1 MQGQN
6 DTIQFDQ
13 DFENGSLGQVT
24 RLGPDWYQVG
34 LRPDTW
40 YWTHFRVRGCKGR
53 EITFALRYDASVR
66 ANRWGVTETGNPENP
81 DYSCRVPYMSYDGK
95 TWKHMDFAEKIA
107 HMPNTVQFGHRF
119 EEDEAYVC
127 YTIPY
132 TYSDLL
138 AYLKSIEDHP
148 MIKVEMIGS
157 TREGRDVPMV
167 TVGADDPS
175 KDTIMFISRED
186 ADEPTSNVALEG
198 LIGRMIADDDDAVRE
213 MMRTTRFRIVP
224 MTAIDS
230 VVGGSPYG
238 GRFYMAREWFRDPPL
253 PEIRAVKNVVADS
266 FENSNVKL
274 MGKLHG
280 GQTYDNS
287 PVWDFRVFDTKLR
300 KLIPK
305 QRPEKL
311 DPVWNCF
318 LRDAV
323 PWVRKL
329 TIFES
334 YLQQTYDFWPFFST
348 HTNGIDPDNLR
359 TGGARFADLLAQYVK
374 L

>member
-1 MQGQN
+1 MVKL
-6 DTIQFDQ
+6 DQ

-24 RLGPDWYQVG
+24 ELGPDWYQIG

-40 YWTHFRVRGCKGR
+40 YWTHFRVRGCMGR
-53 EITFALRYDASVR
+53 EITFSLTYGPNMP
-66 ANRWGVTETGNPENP
+66 ANRWGVHETGNPENP
-81 DYSCRVPYMSYDGK
+81 DYTCRVPYISYDRK
-95 TWKHMDFAEKIA
+95 RWRHVDSAEKIA
-107 HMPNTVQFGHRF
+107 HMPNTVQFVHRF
-119 EEDEAYVC
+119 EEDEAYLC

-132 TYSDLL
+132 TYTDLL
-138 AYLKSIEDHP
+138 RYLESIDGHP
-148 MIKVEMIGS
+148 LITVEMIGR

-167 TVGADDPS
+167 TVGKDDPS
-175 KDTIMFISRED
+175 RDTIMFISRED

-198 LIGRMIADDDDAVRE
+198 MIARMIADDDEAIAN
-213 MMRTTRFRIVP
+213 MMGKTRFRIVP
-224 MTAIDS
+224 MTAVDS

-238 GRFYMAREWFRDPPL
+238 GRYYMAREWFREPPL
-253 PEIRAVKNVVADS
+253 PEIRAVKDVVEDC
-266 FENSNVKL
+266 FENSRVKL

-280 GQTYDNS
+280 GQTYDNP
-287 PVWDFRVFDTKLR
+287 PVWDFRVFDLKLR
-300 KLIPK
+300 KLIPQK
-305 QRPEKL
+305 RPESL

-348 HTNGIDPDNLR
+348 HTNGINPDNLR
-359 TGGARFADLLAQYVK
+359 AGGSRFADLLAKYVT